1 MSISQAEQLSKVQL
15 VDYFV
20 IMVMAALWAF
30 IPTDGIALIT
40 QWFFHKVVQVSLF
53 FYKFKISEVNLHKVK
68 SCIFLAHLAK
78 GKVSFCHHLASVVR

>member
-1 MSISQAEQLSKVQL
+1 MSISQAEQLSKIQL

-53 FYKFKISEVNLHKVK
+53 FIRRPFNL
-68 SCIFLAHLAK
+68 K
-78 GKVSFCHHLASVVR
+78 GGF